1 MRSSNRANALWRD
14 FSPEEACGEHDGTI
28 QHERSPSVWFERISK
43 SNARLRYRRRLYCVS
58 ETGASMS
65 DHSDL
70 KEEFDFEG
78 ELPPTLDRA
87 AIDRMRT
94 IARVFDDFMRI
105 PGTDFRIGLDP
116 ILGALPGVGDVISA
130 GLSLYLVLEAA
141 RLGVSFTTLLRMIAN
156 VSIDVVGG
164 SLPIV
169 GGIIDAVWK
178 ANKRNIELVL
188 EDLAHDPLDDD
199 FDEPEVVEIEIE

>member
-1 MRSSNRANALWRD
+1 
-14 FSPEEACGEHDGTI
+14 
-28 QHERSPSVWFERISK
+28 
-43 SNARLRYRRRLYCVS
+43 
-58 ETGASMS
+58 MS
-65 DHSDL
+65 RNSDL
-70 KEEFDFEG
+70 KDEFDFEG

-94 IARVFDDFMRI
+94 VARVFDDFMRV
-105 PGTDFRIGLDP
+105 PGTDFRVGLDP

-130 GLSLYLVLEAA
+130 GLSMYLVLEAA

-164 SLPIV
+164 SLPVV

-199 FDEPEVVEIEIE
+199 FDNDPEVVEIEIE